1 MATNPQIILI
11 DGPAGSGK
19 TTLSLKLQREF
30 SVNLNC
36 QVIHLDDHYN
46 GWDEALDSN
55 LSEMLK
61 LVVSNF
67 LLGLPSEIRT
77 FNWHKAKFEGSK
89 RIESGEV
96 LIIEGVGAGQSTIRE
111 QAASLYWV
119 ETDSENALRR
129 VLDRDGQEYEERIR
143 TWQIREAKH
152 FKEERTREFADFIIS
167 TT

>member
-30 SVNLNC
+30 EANLDC

-46 GWDEALDSN
+46 GWDEALG
-55 LSEMLK
+55 SELTDTLN

-67 LLGLPSEIRT
+67 LLGLPTELKT
-77 FNWHKAKFEGSK
+77 FNWHQSRFEGSK
-89 RIESGEV
+89 QIAPGDV
-96 LIIEGVGAGQSTIRE
+96 LIIEGVGAGQSAVRARAT
-111 QAASLYWV
+111 SLYWV
-119 ETDSENALRR
+119 ETESDLALKR

-143 TWQIREAKH
+143 TWQMREAKH